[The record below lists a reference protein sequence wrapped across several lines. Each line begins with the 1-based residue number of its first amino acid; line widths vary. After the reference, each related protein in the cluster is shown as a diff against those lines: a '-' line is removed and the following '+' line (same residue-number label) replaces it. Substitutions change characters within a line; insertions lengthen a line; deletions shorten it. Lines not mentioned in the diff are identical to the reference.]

1 MFRSSHNWG
10 RGLEP
15 RPTPWE
21 SGVFAGPPVWE
32 SRLLRKRYG
41 CRGNPRGAEEAP
53 LTFATSLISRP
64 RSTFAGSSVDQ
75 GGERAVVSP
84 EAFRGTA
91 PPPPASGPE
100 PGRVEPRL
108 RRAPPADSVPFDTPT
123 LRGMTAG
130 AAQCRGGRHLVGG
143 GPRTTAPPCDLG
155 TESRPRRAPGITF
168 TSLSENVSLSF
179 FI

>member
-10 RGLEP
+10 RVLEP
-15 RPTPWE
+15 QPTPWE

-32 SRLLRKRYG
+32 SRLLQKRYG

-84 EAFRGTA
+84 EAFRGHGTPTPRVWAGAGPRGASPSEGA
-91 PPPPASGPE
+91 PCGLRA
-100 PGRVEPRL
+100 L
-108 RRAPPADSVPFDTPT
+108 RRSV
-123 LRGMTAG
+123 G
-130 AAQCRGGRHLVGG
+130 
-143 GPRTTAPPCDLG
+143 
-155 TESRPRRAPGITF
+155 
-168 TSLSENVSLSF
+168 
-179 FI
+179 

>member
-10 RGLEP
+10 RGSEP

-32 SRLLRKRYG
+32 SSLLQKRYG

-53 LTFATSLISRP
+53 LTFATSLIARP

-84 EAFRGTA
+84 EAFRGHGA
-91 PPPPASGPE
+91 PTPRVWAGA
-100 PGRVEPRL
+100 GRVEPRL
-108 RRAPPADSVPFDTPT
+108 RRAPPADSVPFDTPWDDG
-123 LRGMTAG
+123 R
-130 AAQCRGGRHLVGG
+130 AAQCGGGRHLVGG
-143 GPRTTAPPCDLG
+143 GPRTTAPPSDLG